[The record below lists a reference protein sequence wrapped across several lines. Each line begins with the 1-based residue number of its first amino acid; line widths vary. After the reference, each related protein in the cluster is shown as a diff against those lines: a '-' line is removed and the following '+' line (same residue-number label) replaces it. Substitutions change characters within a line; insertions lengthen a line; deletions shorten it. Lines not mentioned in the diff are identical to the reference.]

1 MGRRVPVARRLPQP
15 TDRIR
20 LSDTEV
26 SVSPVCLGWVRSPR
40 TIAAAFEAGI
50 NHFFLTADMHWPIY
64 EASRRGLRS
73 LFASR
78 RGVRDDVVVTVACY
92 VTQPD
97 FCSVPFQEVIDSV
110 AGLGHVDV
118 AVMGGVY
125 ANDFL
130 PRRAVHTE
138 HRRLRRYGVR
148 AVGATFH
155 DRNLVPEAV
164 TERLVDVAW
173 TRYNPL
179 HTGARTEVF
188 PELPRSKAVPL
199 FGFNSTVGYVPPSRR
214 RELGV
219 GPAYWQPS
227 VTDYY
232 RFALTRPHLRGLLC
246 SLATPVEVAGLSR
259 ALESGPLTR
268 DEEQF
273 LVDLARLDAGAVE
286 LVDGR

>member
-1 MGRRVPVARRLPQP
+1 MARSLPQL

-20 LSDTEV
+20 LGDTQV
-26 SVSPVCLGWVRSPR
+26 SVSPFCLGWVHSPR

-50 NHFFLTADMHWPIY
+50 NHFFLTADMHWPVY

-125 ANDFL
+125 ATDFL
-130 PRRAVHTE
+130 QRQAVHAG
-138 HRRLRRYGVR
+138 HRRVGRYGVR

-155 DRNLVPEAV
+155 ERSLVPQAV
-164 TERLVDVAW
+164 SGRLVDVAW

-179 HTGARTEVF
+179 HVGARTDVF

-199 FGFNSTVGYVPPSRR
+199 FGFNSTVGYVPPRRR

-219 GPAYWQPS
+219 GPEYWQPS

-246 SLATPVEVAGLSR
+246 ALATPAEVAALAR
-259 ALESGPLTR
+259 ALEEGPLTR
-268 DEEQF
+268 EEEQF
-273 LVDLARLDAGAVE
+273 LIDLARLDAGEVE
-286 LVDGR
+286 LADPR

>member
-1 MGRRVPVARRLPQP
+1 M
-15 TDRIR
+15 
-20 LSDTEV
+20 
-26 SVSPVCLGWVRSPR
+26 SVSPICIGAVRSPR

-50 NHFFLTADMHWPIY
+50 NHFFLTADMHWPLY
-64 EASRRGLRS
+64 EQSRRGLRS

-97 FCSVPFQEVIDSV
+97 FCSMPFGEVIDSV
-110 AGLGHVDV
+110 AGLGRVDV

-125 ANDFL
+125 AQDFM
-130 PRRAVHTE
+130 PRQAVHTE
-138 HRRLRRYGVR
+138 HRRLGRYGVR

-155 DRNLVPEAV
+155 ERSLVPEAMRQ
-164 TERLVDVAW
+164 RLVDVAW

-179 HTGARTEVF
+179 HVGARDEVF

-199 FGFNSTVGYVPPSRR
+199 FGFNSTIGYVPSARR

-227 VTDYY
+227 VTDFY
-232 RFALTRPHLRGLLC
+232 RFALTRPQLRGVLC
-246 SLATPVEVAGLSR
+246 SPGTPAELLALTRS
-259 ALESGPLTR
+259 LEAGPLAR

-273 LVDLARLDAGAVE
+273 LIDLARLDAGEVE
-286 LVDGR
+286 LAGQR

>member
-1 MGRRVPVARRLPQP
+1 MARRLPQP

-20 LSDTEV
+20 LADTQV
-26 SVSPVCLGWVRSPR
+26 SVSPFCIGRVTSPR

-50 NHFFLTADMHWPIY
+50 NHFFLTADMHWPVY
-64 EASRRGLRS
+64 EQSRVGLRR
-73 LFASR
+73 LLASR
-78 RGVRDDVVVTVACY
+78 RGVRDDVVVSVACY

-110 AGLGHVDV
+110 PGLGHVDV

-130 PRRAVHTE
+130 QRQAVHAD
-138 HRRLRRYGVR
+138 HRQVRRYGVR

-155 DRNLVPEAV
+155 ERRLVPQA
-164 TERLVDVAW
+164 TRGRLVDVAW

-179 HTGARTEVF
+179 HVGVRTEVF
-188 PELPRSKAVPL
+188 PELPRSTTVPL
-199 FGFNSTVGYVPPSRR
+199 FGFNSTVGYVPPARR

-219 GPAYWQPS
+219 ERTYWQPE
-227 VTDYY
+227 VADYY
-232 RFALTRPHLRGLLC
+232 RFALTRPQLRGLLC
-246 SLATPVEVAGLSR
+246 SPSTPGEVTALAR
-259 ALESGPLTR
+259 ALERGPLTT

-273 LVDLARLDAGAVE
+273 LIDLARLDTGQVE
-286 LVDGR
+286 LATHA